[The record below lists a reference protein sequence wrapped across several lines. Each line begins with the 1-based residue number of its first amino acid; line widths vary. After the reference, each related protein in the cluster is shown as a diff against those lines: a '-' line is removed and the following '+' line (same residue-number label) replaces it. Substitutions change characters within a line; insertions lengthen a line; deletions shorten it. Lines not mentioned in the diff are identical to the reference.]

1 LRFAKQSSTRRA
13 GLLVA
18 LFVVAAAVAT
28 VGLAVDLAAVVAVGL
43 ALAVVAGGSLALFLI
58 VTERRRHELVEEEL
72 TSEARFLEGLIESM
86 RAVAA
91 TLDEAQVLE
100 QARIEAERLL
110 GARAA
115 ILAPGEKRPA
125 APAETTLEIPIRI
138 RDDEAGILRLGR
150 TRPFERGDV
159 IGATLLADF
168 AARSAENA
176 RLLAEATV
184 RDAERS
190 RLSDQLLTAEQDERR
205 RLALHLHDT
214 SVQSLSG
221 IALLL
226 DAALHSI
233 EVGQTEEAKDIVTR
247 ALRRHRTTIG
257 ELRDLSFNLEPV
269 VLRDQGFGTAVR
281 ELGDQLEAANRFAVD
296 VDVAAAEGLPEQ
308 TQAALYQIVREAM
321 NQAARRGP
329 TRLAVRVRQVDG
341 GEIETTIAD
350 DAPLERRRRSFEE
363 LAERARTLNGRLTVD
378 QGDGAGTAVHVVLP
392 QYAAAD

>member
-1 LRFAKQSSTRRA
+1 LRFAKRSSTSPA

-18 LFVVAAAVAT
+18 LFVAAAAVAT
-28 VGLAVDLAAVVAVGL
+28 VGLAVNRAAVVAVGL
-43 ALAVVAGGSLALFLI
+43 ALAVLAGGSLALFLI

-72 TSEARFLEGLIESM
+72 TSEARFLERLIDSM

-100 QARIEAERLL
+100 HARAEAERLL
-110 GARAA
+110 GARAE
-115 ILAPGEKRPA
+115 ILAPGETRPT
-125 APAETTLEIPIRI
+125 APAEATLEIPIRI
-138 RDDEAGILRLGR
+138 REDEVGVLRLGR
-150 TRPFERGDV
+150 TRSFERGDV

-184 RDAERS
+184 REAERS

-233 EVGQTEEAKDIVTR
+233 EEGQLDEAKEVVTR

-269 VLRDQGFGTAVR
+269 VLRDQGFGPAVR
-281 ELGDQLEAANRFAVD
+281 ALGDQLEAANRIAVE
-296 VDVAAAEGLPEQ
+296 VDVAPAEALAER

-329 TRLAVRVRQVDG
+329 TRVSVRVRQLDG
-341 GEIETTIAD
+341 DLETTIAD
-350 DAPLERRRRSFEE
+350 DAPLERRRRSFDE

-378 QGDGAGTAVHVVLP
+378 QGDGAGTTVHVVLP
-392 QYAAAD
+392 QYTAAE

>member
-1 LRFAKQSSTRRA
+1 MTRRPA
-13 GLLVA
+13 VVRGRGSGLAPLLVG
-18 LFVVAAAVAT
+18 LFVVSAAVAT
-28 VGLAVDLAAVVAVGL
+28 VGLALAKAAVTALGL
-43 ALAVVAGGSLALFLI
+43 AVAVVAGGSLALFLI

-72 TSEARFLEGLIESM
+72 TSEARFLEGLIDSL

-91 TLDEAQVLE
+91 TLDEPQVLE
-100 QARIEAERLL
+100 QVRVEAERLF

-115 ILAPGEKRPA
+115 ILAPGERRGA
-125 APAETTLEIPIRI
+125 APAEATLEIPIRI
-138 RDDEAGILRLGR
+138 RDEEIGILRLGR

-176 RLLAEATV
+176 RLLAQAKLRE
-184 RDAERS
+184 AERT

-233 EVGQTEEAKDIVTR
+233 ETEQLDDAKEIVTK
-247 ALRRHRTTIG
+247 ALGRHRTTIG

-269 VLRDQGFGTAVR
+269 VLRDQGFGPAVR
-281 ELGDQLEAANRFAVD
+281 ELGDQLEAANSIAVE
-296 VDVAAAEGLPEQ
+296 VDVAAAEGLAEQ

-329 TRLAVRVRQVDG
+329 TRLSVRVREADG
-341 GEIETTIAD
+341 GALETTRSAAVRGIVLKNDPLPLDEWIDALARDLAD
-350 DAPLERRRRSFEE
+350 EARASEQGRLALER
-363 LAERARTLNGRLTVD
+363 LLL
-378 QGDGAGTAVHVVLP
+378 
-392 QYAAAD
+392 

>member
-1 LRFAKQSSTRRA
+1 
-13 GLLVA
+13 VIA
-18 LFVVAAAVAT
+18 L
-28 VGLAVDLAAVVAVGL
+28 GL

-72 TSEARFLEGLIESM
+72 THEARFLEGLIDSM
-86 RAVAA
+86 RTVAA
-91 TLDEAQVLE
+91 TLDERQVLE
-100 QARIEAERLL
+100 QVGIEAERLL

-115 ILAPGEKRPA
+115 ILPPGETRPA

-138 RDDEAGILRLGR
+138 RDEDVGVLRLGR

-176 RLLAEATV
+176 RLLAEVTV
-184 RDAERS
+184 REAERS

-233 EVGQTEEAKDIVTR
+233 EEGRLAEAKDIVTR
-247 ALRRHRTTIG
+247 ALTRHRTTIG

-269 VLRDQGFGTAVR
+269 VLRDQGFGPAVR
-281 ELGDQLEAANRFAVD
+281 ALGDQIEASNPVAIEVD
-296 VDVAAAEGLPEQ
+296 VEPAEGLAER

-329 TRLAVRVRQVDG
+329 TRLSVRVRQVDG
-341 GEIETTIAD
+341 GSIETTIAD
-350 DAPLERRRRSFEE
+350 DAPLERRRRSFDE
-363 LAERARTLNGRLTVD
+363 LAERARTLNGRLSVD
-378 QGDGAGTAVHVVLP
+378 QGDGAGTTVHVVLP
-392 QYAAAD
+392 RYSSSE